1 MSQGRHRA
9 PKPSTPP
16 RRGLRRLAATL
27 GIAAAAA
34 GGITL
39 TTDLVA
45 TQPTD
50 SGWGAPD
57 THTVIATDDAGSTV
71 DSIVT
76 TVVHPSDSGWG

>member
-9 PKPSTPP
+9 PKPSSPP

-39 TTDLVA
+39 ATDITVTT
-45 TQPTD
+45 PTD

-57 THTVIATDDAGSTV
+57 THTVIATDDAGS
-71 DSIVT
+71 IVT

>member
-1 MSQGRHRA
+1 MTQGRHRA

-34 GGITL
+34 GITL
-39 TTDLVA
+39 TTDITA
-45 TQPTD
+45 IQPTD

-57 THTVIATDDAGSTV
+57 THTVIATGDAGSTV

>member
-1 MSQGRHRA
+1 MTHGRHRA
-9 PKPSTPP
+9 PKPPTTP

-34 GGITL
+34 GITL
-39 TTDLVA
+39 TTDITVP
-45 TQPTD
+45 TPTD

-57 THTVIATDDAGSTV
+57 THTVIATDDPGSTV
-71 DSIVT
+71 DNIVT